1 MFLISYIPIIAT
13 YRLVVNRK
21 CSFYC
26 FLNNDSQFTGHQSGF
41 PMKECSL
48 LKPCHFRNWLYCMG
62 KIRLTIQSV
71 YIITDWSVYYG
82 GIYETGRKNRTDE
95 EKNTPC
101 GSAGIW
107 LEGVSGKASL
117 NAICEAGIPKGSL
130 YHNFKN
136 KDTLYLSCVAECFQ
150 ALTQCLM
157 EAEIDNDLKTY
168 MRVRMALFNA
178 HEMEVRIFS

>member
-1 MFLISYIPIIAT
+1 
-13 YRLVVNRK
+13 
-21 CSFYC
+21 
-26 FLNNDSQFTGHQSGF
+26 
-41 PMKECSL
+41 MKQAE
-48 LKPCHFRNWLYCMG
+48 KTE
-62 KIRLTIQSV
+62 LTKKRILRAALQ
-71 YIITDWSVYYG
+71 
-82 GIYETGRKNRTDE
+82 EF
-95 EKNTPC
+95 
-101 GSAGIW
+101 GSK
-107 LEGVSGKASL
+107 GVSGKASL